1 VRPTLLLIDSL
12 YTLGLAGG
20 IGLIVYLAALRYE
33 GDDIPPLPKA
43 LLPIGAC
50 WLIGLLATVALSL
63 QTFSF
68 THVLTGGGPGNAT
81 TTLGLYQYKLS
92 FQFMRF
98 GMGTAIASLT
108 LIVSTLLGL
117 IAGLIIVFIGLRLKT
132 VPEDKGVI
140 LLSGLKKPVAIIL
153 LVLILLVSLSIGS
166 FSVLPPLWNNL
177 NSFKTN
183 AELFQVPGS
192 FFPSSPTLEAYQ
204 ELNRAIPRARTVANT
219 IMPVAGTLFLVQL
232 PVAYLA
238 ALGIGALRPLGRRSE
253 LLLLLFSPWLFVT
266 VAPLSIIEFQGRAA
280 AGMLNTMMGLAPPI
294 LFSVPILFIL
304 TLFFKGQAAKWEA
317 AQAEGQAAVR
327 AFFSRLVVP
336 SLPLVILL
344 AGAGLFIGL
353 QELLWPLL
361 VANNVQNFT
370 LMLTL
375 LRLQFEFG
383 PTVSMVAAAITL
395 FWLPISIFFFLV
407 FAVFQIFYLDRLS
420 LSR

>member
-1 VRPTLLLIDSL
+1 
-12 YTLGLAGG
+12 
-20 IGLIVYLAALRYE
+20 
-33 GDDIPPLPKA
+33 
-43 LLPIGAC
+43 
-50 WLIGLLATVALSL
+50 
-63 QTFSF
+63 
-68 THVLTGGGPGNAT
+68 
-81 TTLGLYQYKLS
+81 
-92 FQFMRF
+92 
-98 GMGTAIASLT
+98 
-108 LIVSTLLGL
+108 
-117 IAGLIIVFIGLRLKT
+117 
-132 VPEDKGVI
+132 
-140 LLSGLKKPVAIIL
+140 
-153 LVLILLVSLSIGS
+153 
-166 FSVLPPLWNNL
+166 
-177 NSFKTN
+177 
-183 AELFQVPGS
+183 
-192 FFPSSPTLEAYQ
+192 
-204 ELNRAIPRARTVANT
+204 
-219 IMPVAGTLFLVQL
+219 
-232 PVAYLA
+232 
-238 ALGIGALRPLGRRSE
+238 
-253 LLLLLFSPWLFVT
+253 
-266 VAPLSIIEFQGRAA
+266 
-280 AGMLNTMMGLAPPI
+280 MLNTMMGLAPPI